1 MKTIR
6 KIAIIG
12 ATGML
17 GLPVTRAL
25 VEAGFDVT
33 ALVRHPD
40 KARRVLPNGVAV
52 VEADVRDVAS
62 LRRGLAGQDAVYLS
76 LSVAPGEAPGDFHT
90 EEQGLENILAAAR
103 DAGVGRIAYLSA
115 LVHDADDRWWVIDI
129 WRKAIARIKASGIPY
144 SIFYP
149 SNFMETLEQR
159 HVVGKRMMMLGRA
172 RHPNYWIAGDDYGRQ
187 VAKAF
192 ALPLAA
198 GREYVI
204 QGPEALS
211 YDEAAE
217 RYVGAMGG
225 RLKITRVPL
234 WLVRLGGLFSR
245 ELDFNARIM
254 HAVLSYPET
263 SKAQETWDELGAPTT
278 TIEAFARQRGNVA

>member
-25 VEAGFDVT
+25 VEAGFEVT
-33 ALVRHPD
+33 ALVRNLD
-40 KARRVLPNGVAV
+40 KARDVLPSGVAV
-52 VEADVRDVAS
+52 VEADVRDVES
-62 LRRGLAGQDAVYLS
+62 LRCGLAGQDAVYLS
-76 LSVAPGEAPGDFHT
+76 LSVAPSEAPGDFHT

-115 LVHDADDRWWVIDI
+115 LVHDTDDRWWVIDI

-144 SIFYP
+144 TIFYP

-172 RHPNYWIAGDDYGRQ
+172 KHPNYWIAGDDYGRQ

-192 ALPLAA
+192 ALPAAA

-204 QGPEALS
+204 QGPEAMS

-217 RYVGAMGG
+217 RYVEAAG
-225 RLKITRVPL
+225 RGLKIVRLPL
-234 WLVRLGGLFSR
+234 WLARLGGLFSR

-254 HAVLSYPET
+254 HAVLNYPET
-263 SKAQETWDELGAPTT
+263 FKAQETWDELGAPTT
-278 TIEAFARQRGNVA
+278 TIEAYAGRDRNEA